1 MAVCLMMVVC
11 IAWQKEGE
19 RGGGVLIVHLV
30 VCYLGR
36 YLPEVC
42 CRVLIGS
49 CARGERE
56 VDVVGGTMENRLVSG
71 GREGSVVEGGR

>member
-1 MAVCLMMVVC
+1 MAVCLMMVVLYRL
-11 IAWQKEGE
+11 AEEGE
-19 RGGGVLIVHLV
+19 RGGILPSRTVHVV

-49 CARGERE
+49 CTRERE
-56 VDVVGGTMENRLVSG
+56 RDGCRWGKGGK
-71 GREGSVVEGGR
+71 